1 MAARQR
7 GSCAKEKGA
16 ACSPRMTSSSVGD
29 SPRVLRTPCVNHLS
43 PSPPECRHTKFEY
56 VFLLCAAPARQTGP
70 VQLLRQRLQ
79 QHGVHCW
86 GRGRQ
91 CQCAWHAHRCRDSR
105 GAWTVPQPPTGP
117 QHPSTTSNTVAEHEE
132 WVLQHATELE
142 CVRSLLQRTHR
153 VLFFVG
159 SCVSQAAAGLVL
171 RVPLLPSPTLSPPC
185 IKPCMMI
192 MLVVLCFAPR
202 GCWRFPLWETGL
214 GGGGHEFCMACTFA
228 ACILSESA
236 HTPYPLRSRA
246 PYPLRSR
253 PMSP

>member
-1 MAARQR
+1 MTADGRAIVAIHVVGQCFLPPPARPMSQSHRVTNPPCTLYECSQVTGRTSEFLRRLTTRENDTRHGGPQLCEFSAAR
-7 GSCAKEKGA
+7 
-16 ACSPRMTSSSVGD
+16 SPRMTSSSVGD

-132 WVLQHATELE
+132 WVLQHAT
-142 CVRSLLQRTHR
+142 
-153 VLFFVG
+153 
-159 SCVSQAAAGLVL
+159 
-171 RVPLLPSPTLSPPC
+171 
-185 IKPCMMI
+185 
-192 MLVVLCFAPR
+192 
-202 GCWRFPLWETGL
+202 
-214 GGGGHEFCMACTFA
+214 
-228 ACILSESA
+228 
-236 HTPYPLRSRA
+236 
-246 PYPLRSR
+246 
-253 PMSP
+253 